1 MQLVHDTTHPFL
13 STLVHALTYS
23 LTYGAAALL
32 LRRLNVDPGLRR
44 LRDVGWFMFVGAVAA
59 PLAASLM
66 SVTNFTVS
74 GSATLAEWSLLVP
87 QYAAGDATGV
97 GPLAPFML
105 VLLRYLPLPKPSPP
119 DLRPALNG
127 AKGDVREVWRRPTL
141 REAATILFFAACLAS
156 AAFLAYVVP
165 QDLTLNH
172 SYITFFPLLLIAGW
186 YGFA

>member
-1 MQLVHDTTHPFL
+1 
-13 STLVHALTYS
+13 
-23 LTYGAAALL
+23 
-32 LRRLNVDPGLRR
+32 
-44 LRDVGWFMFVGAVAA
+44 
-59 PLAASLM
+59 
-66 SVTNFTVS
+66 
-74 GSATLAEWSLLVP
+74 
-87 QYAAGDATGV
+87 
-97 GPLAPFML
+97 ML

-119 DLRPALNG
+119 DLRPALDD

-186 YGFA
+186 YGLEWAAATLFANVCIALFTAANFESVESVALQFGLVTLTYLGILLGAFASERKWSAARLQRHAFHDTLTGLPNRAFFWSVWNAP